1 MTTNKIVFK
10 IQEEAAAEV
19 AAILAEAKNKA
30 NASAKRIADEAHVKV
45 EEIQVESLLA
55 AKEAVR
61 SQNLIAELE
70 ARKNALDS
78 KRQILEEAYQLAERE
93 MSQLTTEKW
102 EKLIIAIINNASVTG
117 QEKLCVPAAD
127 FKRYQNG
134 FLQKIN
140 AALAANGKRGELSLA
155 EGAAPFNDGVLL
167 IGKNSDVDC
176 SFSTILQE
184 MRRKTEREVA
194 AILFGTEVGQD
205 AAAKL

>member
-1 MTTNKIVFK
+1 MATNKIVFK

-30 NASAKRIADEAHVKV
+30 DASAKKIIDEAHAKAQ
-45 EEIQVESLLA
+45 EIQEESLLD
-55 AKEAVR
+55 AKEAAHR
-61 SQNLIAELE
+61 QELIAELE
-70 ARKNALDS
+70 ARRNSLDS
-78 KRQILEEAYQLAERE
+78 KRQILEEAYNLAAKELA
-93 MSQLTTEKW
+93 QLTDEKW

-117 QEKLCVPAAD
+117 EEKLCVPAAD

>member
-30 NASAKRIADEAHVKV
+30 NVSAKRIADEAHVKV
-45 EEIQVESLLA
+45 QEIHAESLLA

-70 ARKNALDS
+70 ARKNSLDS
-78 KRQILEEAYQLAERE
+78 KRQILEEAYQLAEKE
-93 MSQLTTEKW
+93 MSQLTSEKW

-176 SFSTILQE
+176 SFRTILQE
-184 MRRKTEREVA
+184 MRRRTEREVA

>member
-30 NASAKRIADEAHVKV
+30 NVSAKRIADEAHVKV
-45 EEIQVESLLA
+45 QEIHAESLLA

-70 ARKNALDS
+70 ARKNSLDS
-78 KRQILEEAYQLAERE
+78 KRQILEEAYQLAEKE
-93 MSQLTTEKW
+93 MSQLTSEKW

-117 QEKLCVPAAD
+117 QEKLCVPAKD
-127 FKRYQNG
+127 
-134 FLQKIN
+134 
-140 AALAANGKRGELSLA
+140 LAANGKRGELSLA

-184 MRRKTEREVA
+184 MRRRTEREVA

>member
-117 QEKLCVPAAD
+117 QEQLCVPAKD
-127 FKRYQNG
+127 FNSYKNG

-140 AALAANGKRGELSLA
+140 TALKAKGKRGELSLA

-176 SFSTILQE
+176 SFATILQE
-184 MRRKTEREVA
+184 MRRRTEREVA

-205 AAAKL
+205 ATAKL